1 MEYALEE
8 NIWHAS
14 AKENELIDA
23 KNINLSIP
31 LYPVGWDP
39 MPRVDIPSPWA
50 TYPATDYAAQPT
62 EEDLVQGAEMFAD
75 KIKTTPCLRDTFFG
89 HILMFAWNEFEE
101 GAWICPTYNE
111 DLTINTDKV
120 RGVAKMIKY
129 WKETL

>member
-1 MEYALEE
+1 
-8 NIWHAS
+8 
-14 AKENELIDA
+14 
-23 KNINLSIP
+23 
-31 LYPVGWDP
+31 

-50 TYPATDYAAQPT
+50 TYPDAPYAAQPT
-62 EEDLVQGAEMFAD
+62 EKDLMDGAVLFAD
-75 KIKTTPCLRDTFFG
+75 KIKNVECLRDTFFG

-101 GAWICPTYNE
+101 GGWICPTYNE